1 MKRRFVGAMLATAL
15 LAGTL
20 SGCGG
25 AKDDSSADGNV
36 KLTFYCNSVVN
47 NDTPDI
53 IAAFNEQYP
62 NIEVEYVELPAD
74 ATKKNQTISTILQA
88 KDDSMDVFLIDTT
101 WPDSYTASGWLE
113 PMDDVL
119 TDEEKAEYMSGP
131 IEACTIDGSLMALP
145 VFMDTGVMLYRID
158 LLEKYGFEYPATW
171 DEMAEQCKVIME
183 GEENVAGYVNSWKQ
197 YEALT
202 CCALEYIKSYGG
214 DIIDEDGNVVIDSD
228 EAKAGL
234 QEMYDSIY
242 TDKITD
248 EGINGY
254 TTPDAAAIFNSGN
267 AVFFRG
273 WSSNY
278 TEANNE
284 EVSSVVGNVGVAPL
298 PAGTDGSYSS
308 LGGWAIGV
316 SPYSANIEEAKLF
329 AKFFSGAEANK
340 IRALAG
346 GYLPVIN
353 SVYEDAEVV
362 EANPQF
368 ELLKACA
375 ETAVGRPK
383 SIYYEEVSAAVQQ
396 GVGSILTGSASVEEA
411 QATMKEQIQDIVDR

>member
-1 MKRRFVGAMLATAL
+1 MKKRLVGTMLTAAL
-15 LAGTL
+15 LVGML

-25 AKDDSSADGNV
+25 SAEGEKEEKV
-36 KLTFYCNSVVN
+36 TLTFYCNSVVN

-53 IAAFNEQYP
+53 IEAFNEEYP

-88 KDDSMDVFLIDTT
+88 QDDSMDVFLLDTT

-113 PMDDVL
+113 SMDDVL
-119 TDEEKAEYMSGP
+119 TDEEKESYLSGP
-131 IEACTIDGSLMALP
+131 LDACTIDGKLMALP
-145 VFMDTGVMLYRID
+145 VFMDTGIMLYRTD
-158 LLEKYGFEYPATW
+158 LLAKYGFEYPETW

-183 GEENVAGYVNSWKQ
+183 GEQNVAGYVNSWKQ

-214 DIIDEDGNVVIDSD
+214 DIIDEEGNVAIASE
-228 EAKAGL
+228 EAKMGL

-248 EGINGY
+248 DGINGY

-273 WSSNY
+273 WSNNY
-278 TEANNE
+278 TEANNTE
-284 EVSSVVGNVGVAPL
+284 ISSVAGNVGVAPL

-316 SPYSANIEEAKLF
+316 SPYSAHVEEAKVF
-329 AKFFSGAEANK
+329 AKFFSGEEANK
-340 IRALAG
+340 IRAIAG
-346 GYLPVIN
+346 GYLPVID

-396 GVGSILTGSASVEEA
+396 GVGSILTDSVSIQDA
-411 QATMKEQIQDIVDR
+411 QATMEEELQAIMDR